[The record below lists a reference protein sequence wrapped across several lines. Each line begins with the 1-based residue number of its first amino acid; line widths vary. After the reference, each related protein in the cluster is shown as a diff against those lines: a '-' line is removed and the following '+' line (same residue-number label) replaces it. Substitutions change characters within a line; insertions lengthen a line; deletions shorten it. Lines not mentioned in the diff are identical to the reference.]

1 MAAFLLAFLSA
12 MAIAYFLVALATV
25 KLWRLVPR
33 GEDSNGENRP
43 ERTVPGGALGRKRKR
58 RCPEAAPLP
67 PTRGDRA
74 RCSHRRRN

>member
-25 KLWRLVPR
+25 KLWRLVPS
-33 GEDSNGENRP
+33 GEDGNGEDRP
-43 ERTVPGGALGRKRKR
+43 ERAVPAEALGRTRKR
-58 RCPEAAPLP
+58 RCPQAAPRP